1 MDALEEM
8 VREAYERT
16 IGLELSDLAVDWDIA
31 VDCCITK
38 KAPCGGGGESWRV
51 KARWSGERG
60 ASNALGGRRCR
71 WGIPLGY
78 ITAPGQPPRLA
89 ALVRDP
95 GHRVK
100 ASGSLPEPANVHLD
114 RGYDSDLTRKRLE
127 EERSLIGVISE
138 KGKPAPLQATKRWVA
153 WSARTPPGITL
164 TRRSWCGVPSGE
176 ESGHRLLGGLL
187 EGDHHRGPA
196 HPKSLDSLPLG
207 EPPFSQ
213 TVTYWRGLLSGTSV
227 FWKPS

>member
-1 MDALEEM
+1 M
-8 VREAYERT
+8 VDRGRGDGRARR
-16 IGLELSDLAVDWDIA
+16 D
-31 VDCCITK
+31 
-38 KAPCGGGGESWRV
+38 GEGSLRADHWAGAFGPSRRLGHSRRLLHHQGPLRRRRRV
-51 KARWSGERG
+51 VAGKSPVERG
-60 ASNALGGRRCR
+60 KRGIKRSR
-71 WGIPLGY
+71 WPSMPMGHPAWLHYRPG
-78 ITAPGQPPRLA
+78 TAPRPTATTRRSCARPWTPREGIGVSA
-89 ALVRDP
+89 RT
-95 GHRVK
+95 G
-100 ASGSLPEPANVHLD
+100 ENVHLD

-213 TVTYWRGLLSGTSV
+213 TVTYWRDL
-227 FWKPS
+227 